1 MRYRDAG
8 CFMAGAMLTYMG
20 QALMQVSALDSM
32 QEEDDRFL
40 MASRQARA
48 EGDQTCSEVEAGVE
62 AVVRRM
68 LAQAA
73 TSGEAKISGGADCLG
88 HLEPSLARAVNAHF
102 ALATST
108 TPSGA
113 LGSFPSAKA
122 APAKELPRANS
133 QQASTAQCAHH
144 PPPSDVMPEM
154 VLQPLDDFNGAI
166 KVPAD
171 VKPAAWGV
179 PMATATVS
187 VNNKT
192 LEVVD
197 IVDGYNFLFEGLH
210 MFSMLSWRGV
220 AVQQD
225 PIDAFAIED
234 MLWREQP
241 DLLIELGTNTGGSA
255 LFYAQVMQDYNPDS
269 LVFTVDPHPPS
280 VNWDKNAESLCPHCR
295 DVSCHP
301 LWNSGAIEFKQGVSW
316 EPKVVDR
323 VEQIVQGRTK
333 VMVMQDANHLH
344 ASVINDLEI
353 YDKFVTVGSYFLVQ
367 DTKLTR
373 MRPRYKT
380 LEAVHEFLDG
390 QGKGRYAI
398 DKRYEYQ
405 LFSHHHNGF
414 LRKMKQ

>member
-1 MRYRDAG
+1 
-8 CFMAGAMLTYMG
+8 MAGAMLTYIG
-20 QALMQVSALDSM
+20 QAGMQVSALGSM

-40 MASRQARA
+40 MASRQSKE
-48 EGDQTCSEVEAGVE
+48 EGAQILCSEIGTEIE

-68 LAQAA
+68 LIQAA
-73 TSGEAKISGGADCLG
+73 SSGEAKISGGDDCLG
-88 HLEPSLARAVNAHF
+88 HLEPSLARAVNSHF
-102 ALATST
+102 ASATAKAPMSDVVGSGPSANKVST
-108 TPSGA
+108 T
-113 LGSFPSAKA
+113 
-122 APAKELPRANS
+122 NS
-133 QQASTAQCAHH
+133 TTNTQCSHH
-144 PPPSDVMPEM
+144 PPPSGVLPEM
-154 VLQPLDDFNGAI
+154 VLQPLDDFGGAI

-179 PMATATVS
+179 PMATATVD

-301 LWNSGAIEFKQGVSW
+301 LWNSGAIEFKQGLSW

-323 VEQIVQGRTK
+323 VEQIVQGRKK

-405 LFSHHHNGF
+405 LFSHHHDGF
-414 LRKMKQ
+414 LRKMRA